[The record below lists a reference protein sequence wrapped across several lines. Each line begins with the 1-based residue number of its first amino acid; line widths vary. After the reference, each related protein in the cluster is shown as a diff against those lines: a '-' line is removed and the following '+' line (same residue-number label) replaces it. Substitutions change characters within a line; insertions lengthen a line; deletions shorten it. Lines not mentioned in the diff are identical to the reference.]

1 MKRNVFE
8 VPYSPGRFS
17 TVLSTVIME
26 ALMDPRLFPKFEDQL
41 TTEKWKRRLSFVYG
55 AVLLFLVLIVAT
67 AVPHTR
73 TDTANRGIEHG
84 FFSAATMIG
93 FPP

>member
-1 MKRNVFE
+1 MKRDVFE
-8 VPYSPGRFS
+8 MPYCPGRFP
-17 TVLSTVIME
+17 TVLSTVME
-26 ALMDPRLFPKFEDQL
+26 ALMDQRLFAKSEDHL

-55 AVLLFLVLIVAT
+55 AVLLFLVLIVAA

>member
-8 VPYSPGRFS
+8 VPYCPGRLS
-17 TVLSTVIME
+17 TVLSIEME
-26 ALMDPRLFPKFEDQL
+26 ALMDPRLFPKFEDHL
-41 TTEKWKRRLSFVYG
+41 ISFVYG

>member
-1 MKRNVFE
+1 
-8 VPYSPGRFS
+8 
-17 TVLSTVIME
+17 
-26 ALMDPRLFPKFEDQL
+26 MDPLLFLKFEDHL
-41 TTEKWKRRLSFVYG
+41 TTEKWRPSFVYG